1 MIMEIKVLKRFKD
14 KNTKKVYPVG
24 ALYQS
29 NDEERVLFLQDGG
42 YLEKADPPSPEEV
55 EAKQLLDQNVDSVKK
70 SILSELGKGK
80 LNNLLSVEKGDKNR
94 KGVIDHIEGLL
105 KEGE

>member
-1 MIMEIKVLKRFKD
+1 MKRFKD
-14 KNTKKVYPVG
+14 KNTKKVFPVG

-29 NDEERVLFLQDGG
+29 DDEERILFLQEKG
-42 YLEKADPPSPEEV
+42 YLEKSIPLSPEEIEV
-55 EAKQLLDQNVDSVKK
+55 EQLLTQNVDAIRK
-70 SILSELGKGK
+70 SILSDMGKEK
-80 LNNLLSVEKGDKNR
+80 LNNLLAIEKEDKNR

>member
-1 MIMEIKVLKRFKD
+1 MEIKVLKRFKD
-14 KNTKKVYPVG
+14 KNTKKVFPVG

-29 NDEERVLFLQDGG
+29 DDEERILFLQEKG
-42 YLEKADPPSPEEV
+42 YLEKSIPLSPEEIEV
-55 EAKQLLDQNVDSVKK
+55 EQLLTQNVDAIRK
-70 SILSELGKGK
+70 SILSDMGKEK
-80 LNNLLSVEKGDKNR
+80 LNNLLAIEKEDKNR